1 MDPNVLIIDNNDSF
15 TYNLVQIIRES
26 ELCRFTVRR
35 CKDISLDEIS
45 VYDKILISPGAGV
58 PSDYPILRQIILRYK
73 TGKSILGVCLGH
85 QAIAEAFGLE
95 LFNMGQVYHGIR
107 SKISLTKNS
116 GYLYEGIPRQFYAG
130 LYHSWAVS
138 SNNPDIFKVNAKNS
152 NGIIMGLA
160 HIDYDIQGVQFHP
173 ESYMTEYGEIII
185 TNWVKKKLFIGEVP
199 SPG

>member
-1 MDPNVLIIDNNDSF
+1 MIPNVLIIDNNDSF
-15 TYNLVQIIRES
+15 TYNLVQVIRES
-26 ELCRFTVRR
+26 GLCKFTVLL
-35 CKDISLDEIS
+35 CKDIVLDEIA

-73 TGKSILGVCLGH
+73 SEKSILGVCLGH
-85 QAIAEAFGLE
+85 QAIAEACGMK

-107 SKISLTKNS
+107 SKILLTKDS

-138 SNNPDIFKVNAKNS
+138 SNESDIFKVTAKS
-152 NGIIMGLA
+152 SDGIIMGLA
-160 HIDYDIQGVQFHP
+160 HIGYDIQGVQFHP

-185 TNWVKKKLFIGEVP
+185 TNWIMQ
-199 SPG
+199 